1 MAARYTGSM
10 LRRIALW
17 DYFMGTLSPRE
28 LDHTRSHGKLGK
40 ILLKKKPRGPVFLT
54 F

>member
-1 MAARYTGSM
+1 
-10 LRRIALW
+10 
-17 DYFMGTLSPRE
+17 MGTLSPRE

-54 F
+54 FLILKHTLGHCVLHVKNI